1 MIRHSVIPLLM
12 LLAAASHPAGADL
25 LPYPVDDQASP
36 ALSLSDLG
44 GTQHSLSAYRGNVVL
59 VNFWATWCAPCLIE
73 MPGMQRL
80 MSAMKDRPFAIL
92 AVNVKEAKAK
102 VWRFKN
108 LLKVN
113 FPALLDSD
121 GAATEAWEV
130 QFYPTSFLIDSEG
143 NIRYTAYGMI
153 DSWDSDE
160 TRQVIE
166 QLMPDSKAVIHE
178 TSARP

>member
-1 MIRHSVIPLLM
+1 M
-12 LLAAASHPAGADL
+12 LLVSANYPARAERLPHPGNDREA
-25 LPYPVDDQASP
+25 PV
-36 ALSLSDLG
+36 LSLPGLG
-44 GTQHSLSAYRGNVVL
+44 GTQHSLSAYRGKVVL

-80 MSAMKDRPFAIL
+80 MSVMKDRPFAIL
-92 AVNVKEAKAK
+92 AVNVKEAKAT

-121 GAATEAWEV
+121 GAATEAWKV

-153 DSWDSDE
+153 DWGSDE
-160 TRQVIE
+160 TRQLIE
-166 QLMPDSKAVIHE
+166 KLMPDGKAAAHQAN
-178 TSARP
+178 TQP

>member
-1 MIRHSVIPLLM
+1 
-12 LLAAASHPAGADL
+12 
-25 LPYPVDDQASP
+25 
-36 ALSLSDLG
+36 
-44 GTQHSLSAYRGNVVL
+44 
-59 VNFWATWCAPCLIE
+59 

-80 MSAMKDRPFAIL
+80 LSAMQGRPFAIL
-92 AVNVKEAKAK
+92 AVNVKETKTK
-102 VWRFKN
+102 VWRFMN

-153 DSWDSDE
+153 DWDSDE
-160 TRQVIE
+160 PLQVIE
-166 QLMPDSKAVIHE
+166 QLMPDGKAVIHE

>member
-1 MIRHSVIPLLM
+1 
-12 LLAAASHPAGADL
+12 
-25 LPYPVDDQASP
+25 
-36 ALSLSDLG
+36 
-44 GTQHSLSAYRGNVVL
+44 
-59 VNFWATWCAPCLIE
+59 
-73 MPGMQRL
+73 
-80 MSAMKDRPFAIL
+80 MKDRPFTIL
-92 AVNVKEAKAK
+92 AVNVKESKAT

-108 LLKVN
+108 MLKAN

-130 QFYPTSFLIDSEG
+130 QFYPTSFLIDSAG

-153 DSWDSDE
+153 DWDSDE

-178 TSARP
+178 TNARP

>member
-1 MIRHSVIPLLM
+1 MEQFTLNAPPPPVPDTPFTDADGRAAK
-12 LLAAASHPAGADL
+12 LADFQGRL
-25 LPYPVDDQASP
+25 
-36 ALSLSDLG
+36 
-44 GTQHSLSAYRGNVVL
+44 TL

-80 MSAMKDRPFAIL
+80 LSAMEGRPFTIL
-92 AVNVKEAKAK
+92 AVNVKEAKATA
-102 VWRFKN
+102 WRFKN

-121 GAATEAWEV
+121 GGATETWEV

-153 DSWDSDE
+153 DWDSDE
-160 TRQVIE
+160 IRQLIE
-166 QLMPDSKAVIHE
+166 QLMPDSQAVIHE
-178 TSARP
+178 TNARP

>member
-1 MIRHSVIPLLM
+1 MIRHIVIPLLM
-12 LLAAASHPAGADL
+12 LLAATSHPAGAAL
-25 LPYPVDDQASP
+25 LPHPVDDQAAP
-36 ALSLSDLG
+36 ALSLPDLG
-44 GTQHSLSAYRGNVVL
+44 STQHTLGAYRGNVVL

-80 MSAMKDRPFAIL
+80 MSAMEGRPFTIL
-92 AVNVKEAKAK
+92 AVNVKEAKAT

-121 GAATEAWEV
+121 GAATDAWDV

-153 DSWDSDE
+153 DWDNDE

-166 QLMPDSKAVIHE
+166 QLMPDSKAIIHE
-178 TSARP
+178 THARP

>member
-1 MIRHSVIPLLM
+1 MIRHLVIPLLL
-12 LLAAASHPAGADL
+12 LLAAASHPAGGAL
-25 LPYPVDDQASP
+25 LPYPVDDQPAP
-36 ALSLSDLG
+36 ALSLPDLG

-80 MSAMKDRPFAIL
+80 LSAMKGRPFTIL
-92 AVNVKEAKAK
+92 AVNVKEAKTT

-121 GAATEAWEV
+121 GAATQAWEV

-153 DSWDSDE
+153 DWDGDE
-160 TRQVIE
+160 TRQIIE
-166 QLMPDSKAVIHE
+166 QLLPDGKAAVHE